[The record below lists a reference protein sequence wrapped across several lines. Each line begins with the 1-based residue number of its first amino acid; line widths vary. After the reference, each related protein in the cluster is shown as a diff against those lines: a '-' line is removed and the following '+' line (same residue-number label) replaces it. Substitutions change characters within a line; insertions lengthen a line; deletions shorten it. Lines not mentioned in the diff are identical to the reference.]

1 MRAEVILLG
10 EAWGRHE
17 DFIKRAFVGTSG
29 VELLKML
36 HEAKLIRLTSAD
48 YNHIRAWYSTENP
61 SYVDFIWLAHPEL
74 YRTNVFNLHPPG
86 NELDAICGPK
96 DDAIWGYPALTR
108 GGKYVPS
115 SLAPELDRL
124 AQEIEDVKPNLIVC
138 LGNTALWAL
147 TGRTGIAALR
157 GSTRASTH
165 LVGGVKLL
173 PTYHPAAV
181 GRQRELWRIV
191 VADLIKASRERKF
204 PEVRR
209 PHREVWIEP
218 TLDDLEAFYERYII
232 PAGRV
237 AVDIETARGLVTC
250 IGFSPRADVALV
262 VPFYDP
268 RPKGRCYWVH
278 AGDERRAWS
287 WVSKVLRD
295 KDIKKV
301 FQNGAYDVTF
311 LARSYGEHGVTY
323 GMEHDTMLL
332 HHALYPEM
340 LKGLGFL
347 GSLYTNEG
355 SWKEMRKSKTTEWK
369 RDD

>member
-1 MRAEVILLG
+1 MPKAGVILLG

-17 DFIKRAFVGTSG
+17 AILKQAFVGTSG

-36 HEAKLIRLTSAD
+36 HEAKLIRFTSAD
-48 YNHIRAWYSTENP
+48 YNHIRAWYQTENP
-61 SYVDFIWLAHPEL
+61 SYVSFIWEAHPEL
-74 YRTNVFNLHPPG
+74 YRTNVFNLHPPS
-86 NELDAICGPK
+86 NDLEAICTNRYEALPG
-96 DDAIWGYPALTR
+96 WPALVK
-108 GGKYVPS
+108 GKYAPAE
-115 SLAPELDRL
+115 LAPELQRL
-124 AQEIEDVKPNLIVC
+124 AAEIHSVEPNLIVC

-147 TGRTGIAALR
+147 TGRTGIGELR

-165 LVGGVKLL
+165 LVSGVKLL

-191 VADLIKASRERKF
+191 VADLIKANRERKF

-218 TLDDLEAFYERYII
+218 TLADLEEFYERHIR
-232 PAGRV
+232 PEGRV
-237 AVDIETARGLVTC
+237 SVDIETSGRLITC
-250 IGFSPRADVALV
+250 IGFSPRPDIALV
-262 VPFYDP
+262 VPFHDS
-268 RPKGRCYWVH
+268 RRKDRNYWPH
-278 AGDERRAWS
+278 AGDEKGAWD
-287 WVSKVLRD
+287 WVSKVLRA
-295 KDIKKV
+295 KDVTKV
-301 FQNGAYDVTF
+301 FQNGAYDVSF
-311 LARSYGEHGVTY
+311 LLRSNGLVTY

-347 GSLYTNEG
+347 GSLYTDEG
-355 SWKEMRKSKTTEWK
+355 SWKEMRKVKTIK

>member
-1 MRAEVILLG
+1 MGKAEVILLG

-17 DFIKRAFVGTSG
+17 DVLKKAFVGTSG
-29 VELLKML
+29 VELLRML
-36 HEAKLIRLTSAD
+36 HEAKFIRFTSAD
-48 YNHIRAWYSTENP
+48 YHHLRAWYQTENP
-61 SYVDFIWLAHPEL
+61 SYVDFIWEAHREL
-74 YRTNVFNLHPPG
+74 YRTNVFNVHPPS
-86 NELDAICGPK
+86 NNLETLCGSRYEGMPG
-96 DDAIWGYPALTR
+96 WPALVK
-108 GGKYVPS
+108 GKYVLS
-115 SLAPELDRL
+115 DLAPHIHRL
-124 AQEIEDVKPNLIVC
+124 AKEIEDVKPNLVIC

-147 TGRTGIAALR
+147 TGRTGISELR

-165 LVGGVKLL
+165 LVSGVKLL

-191 VADLIKASRERKF
+191 VADLIKAKREAKF

-209 PHREVWIEP
+209 PHREIWIEP
-218 TLDDLEAFYERYII
+218 TLEDLEEFYERNIR

-237 AVDIETARGLVTC
+237 SIDIETSGRLITCVGL
-250 IGFSPRADVALV
+250 SPRADLALV
-262 VPFYDP
+262 VPFFDP
-268 RPKGRCYWVH
+268 RRKDRSYWPH
-278 AGDERRAWS
+278 AGDEERAWNFLF
-287 WVSKVLRD
+287 KVLRD

-301 FQNGAYDVTF
+301 LQNGAYDVAF
-311 LARSYGEHGVTY
+311 LARSFGVGTY

-347 GSLYTNEG
+347 GSLYTDEG
-355 SWKEMRKSKTTEWK
+355 SWKEMRKARATEWK